1 METLSTIDILCQNI
15 NKYLAVISNIN
26 FEFCSGVISL
36 DSKHGN
42 SLISISEVIIFSKD
56 SNSKLTIPLQ
66 TINENGK
73 LSFKI
78 VTENRIQNMERIYF
92 IFNVDAQNISSS
104 SKEEMSINL
113 EFYDEKGAM
122 TCILEQ
128 IYDLNFERIFEIKF
142 NHYSNPLFSFS
153 NIQLKNLSFYSF
165 LMLAFFLDSKFFIS

>member
-42 SLISISEVIIFSKD
+42 SIISITELIIFPKD
-56 SNSKLTIPLQ
+56 SNSKLVIPLR
-66 TINENGK
+66 TMTENGK
-73 LSFKI
+73 LVFKI
-78 VTENRIQNMERIYF
+78 HSENRIQNMERIYF
-92 IFNVDAQNISSS
+92 IFNVDAQKISSS

-128 IYDLNFERIFEIKF
+128 ICDLNFERIFEIKF

-165 LMLAFFLDSKFFIS
+165 LMLAFFLDSKL